1 MPLEVTPPPFAASQR
16 LPYTPAF
23 ARADLPGTH
32 PSGAS
37 SLGAGGPVTAAAS
50 AIIPPTPGGI
60 ADPNRAIPALP
71 EAGYTAPSIRPGS
84 VSIQP
89 LLGGAG
95 GSIIGGSVHGGA
107 SVYGGMRG
115 PPTSL
120 SVSGY
125 EPAMHQSH
133 HHVHSPLSTVHSDGW
148 SASSLPAPRRG
159 PPPPPESMIAPKNHH
174 HHHQQLQQ
182 QHHHHHPTD
191 FHDRHH
197 RQVVDFDDGKSDASY
212 YALPKVQKPRSRSGS
227 VSSMSDRSSPKD
239 ILPVHHRSRSISGVH
254 RQHRSPSIPPIGHLH
269 SPISPSPL
277 AAAGGGGSDIP
288 SGRSPQSPGEIE
300 ALRKVRGSPA
310 PEEEKRQRLHSYI
323 PSDYGTHESAHGDR
337 PRERRHSARH
347 ENERP
352 GLRRHNSAQHSHH
365 THDHNHAHVH
375 HHGHHRHRSG
385 SHVPPP
391 PPSERSYAPSYRPIS
406 PTFSGDGGGGRGG
419 ALGLHLQGDAGS
431 SGGRRRAL
439 SMQGLD
445 RPYNI
450 HAYQAPT
457 VAGAG
462 NATVYDDGASV
473 ISDSKMTFM
482 DGSVAGRTS
491 QYGLPKYPHQPKMD
505 YRRFCVQRGNADV
518 FLD

>member
-23 ARADLPGTH
+23 ARGDVPGSH

-37 SLGAGGPVTAAAS
+37 SLGAGGPATAAAS
-50 AIIPPTPGGI
+50 TIIPPAPGGI

-84 VSIQP
+84 ISIQP
-89 LLGGAG
+89 HFGGGG
-95 GSIIGGSVHGGA
+95 GSIYGGA

-115 PPTSL
+115 PPTTL

-125 EPAMHQSH
+125 ESAMHHAAQ
-133 HHVHSPLSTVHSDGW
+133 HVHSPLSVVHSDGW
-148 SASSLPAPRRG
+148 SSSSLPAPRRG
-159 PPPPPESMIAPKNHH
+159 PPPPPESIIAPKNHQ
-174 HHHQQLQQ
+174 HHQH
-182 QHHHHHPTD
+182 HHHHHPTD
-191 FHDRHH
+191 NHDRHRH
-197 RQVVDFDDGKSDASY
+197 VDFDDGKSDASY
-212 YALPKVQKPRSRSGS
+212 YALPKIQKPRSRSGS
-227 VSSMSDRSSPKD
+227 VSSMSDSSSPKD
-239 ILPVHHRSRSISGVH
+239 ILPAHHRSRSISGVH
-254 RQHRSPSIPPIGHLH
+254 RVHRSPSIPPAAHLH

-277 AAAGGGGSDIP
+277 AAGGGGGP
-288 SGRSPQSPGEIE
+288 SGRSPQTPDDSEP
-300 ALRKVRGSPA
+300 LRRVRGSPA
-310 PEEEKRQRLHSYI
+310 PEEEKRERLHSYI
-323 PSDYGTHESAHGDR
+323 PSDYGHEPERGERH
-337 PRERRHSARH
+337 RERRHSAHH
-347 ENERP
+347 ESERP

-365 THDHNHAHVH
+365 EHVH

-391 PPSERSYAPSYRPIS
+391 LPSEQYYAPSYRPIS
-406 PTFSGDGGGGRGG
+406 PTFSGDGGGGREG
-419 ALGLHLQGDAGS
+419 ALGLHLQGDGGS
-431 SGGRRRAL
+431 SGRRRAH

-450 HAYQAPT
+450 HAYQAPS

-518 FLD
+518 FMD

>member
-23 ARADLPGTH
+23 ARGDVPGTH

-37 SLGAGGPVTAAAS
+37 SLGGAGGPTTAAQS
-50 AIIPPTPGGI
+50 TIIPPAPGGI
-60 ADPNRAIPALP
+60 ADPNHAIPALP

-84 VSIQP
+84 ISIQP
-89 LLGGAG
+89 HFGGG
-95 GSIIGGSVHGGA
+95 VGGGSVYGGA

-115 PPTSL
+115 PPTAL

-125 EPAMHQSH
+125 EPAPHHAH
-133 HHVHSPLSTVHSDGW
+133 HHVHSPLSVVHGDGW
-148 SASSLPAPRRG
+148 SSSSLPAPRRG
-159 PPPPPESMIAPKNHH
+159 PPPPPESMIAPKSS
-174 HHHQQLQQ
+174 HHQ
-182 QHHHHHPTD
+182 HHDHHPHISHPHQHNHGD
-191 FHDRHH
+191 PHDRH
-197 RQVVDFDDGKSDASY
+197 RFVDFDDGKSDASY
-212 YALPKVQKPRSRSGS
+212 YALPKVHKPRSRSGS
-227 VSSMSDRSSPKD
+227 ISSLSDSSSPNE
-239 ILPVHHRSRSISGVH
+239 ILPAHHRSRSVSGAH
-254 RQHRSPSIPPIGHLH
+254 RQHRSSSIPPVAHLH

-277 AAAGGGGSDIP
+277 AAGAGAGGGGGGP
-288 SGRSPQSPGEIE
+288 NGRSPQLPGELE
-300 ALRKVRGSPA
+300 PMRKARGSPA

-323 PSDYGTHESAHGDR
+323 PSDYGTHESERERH
-337 PRERRHSARH
+337 RERRHSIH
-347 ENERP
+347 HGDERP

-365 THDHNHAHVH
+365 EHGH

-391 PPSERSYAPSYRPIS
+391 PPSEQYAPSYRPIS
-406 PTFSGDGGGGRGG
+406 PTFSGDGVGSRGG
-419 ALGLHLQGDAGS
+419 ALGLHLHNDTGS
-431 SGGRRRAL
+431 SGRRRAH

-450 HAYQAPT
+450 HAYQTPN
-457 VAGAG
+457 VVGVG
-462 NATVYDDGASV
+462 NAFVYDDGASV

-518 FLD
+518 FMD